1 MSATHGPDRIREL
14 NSLAIL
20 DYLRSVDEATVS
32 QIAQETGLSR
42 TSVGATIADC
52 EELGWVASLPPA
64 PSITGRPA
72 KRYRFQSEAGVVVG
86 LDIGA
91 NHIDVMATNLIGAS
105 LASARADVSPDEPA
119 PQRLGAAL
127 ALLDSALEAQ
137 GVVRERLTVI
147 SVAPSRPRPG
157 PARRRT
163 CHPPRTSWRARVSA
177 RLS

>member
-20 DYLRSVDEATVS
+20 AYLRSVDEATVS

-52 EELGWVASLPPA
+52 EELGWVSSLPPA

-91 NHIDVMATNLIGAS
+91 NHIDVLPRVVAGRRISGGTGVGAS
-105 LASARADVSPDEPA
+105 EYGPGPPGGRTE
-119 PQRLGAAL
+119 
-127 ALLDSALEAQ
+127 
-137 GVVRERLTVI
+137 REGR
-147 SVAPSRPRPG
+147 RPRASDRYFCCSDWSRRRRGAFPVRHS
-157 PARRRT
+157 PARVGFGEHRR
-163 CHPPRTSWRARVSA
+163 
-177 RLS
+177 

>member
-105 LASARADVSPDEPA
+105 LAK
-119 PQRLGAAL
+119 LG
-127 ALLDSALEAQ
+127 Q
-137 GVVRERLTVI
+137 
-147 SVAPSRPRPG
+147 PSLRCG
-157 PARRRT
+157 
-163 CHPPRTSWRARVSA
+163 
-177 RLS
+177 